1 MKTKIIIGGIDII
14 VAGVGIYVLVK
25 FFSKKRKE
33 GIELQKHKNINQND
47 ANKSLVED
55 DNKDDLLDIDIA
67 EKEMVQTK
75 TKMAKDIS
83 KRHKEAG
90 NIIKESI
97 TNIFNE
103 TASKGSVTTEND
115 DKIDK
120 IFDDL
125 NNM

>member
-55 DNKDDLLDIDIA
+55 YNKDDLLDIDIA

-83 KRHKEAG
+83 ERHKEAG

-120 IFDDL
+120 MFDDL